1 MRRVAL
7 LYISTNLFNARLN
20 QNNLDSQTYLCIQ
33 SIVTSHI
40 MLPLENPTV
49 QLWENEESE
58 SGILVL
64 LWK

>member
-20 QNNLDSQTYLCIQ
+20 QDNLDSQTYLWIQ
-33 SIVTSHI
+33 SIVTAHI

-49 QLWENEESE
+49 QL
-58 SGILVL
+58 
-64 LWK
+64 